1 MNPLAQGLPLCVFPI
16 NIQKYC
22 YFSHLKIKRYM
33 FWPHFSLQL
42 SLLCSPFFERLV
54 YTHSFQLISFP
65 SWTYHIQAL
74 PWCSINMVL
83 INNIND
89 VHALHLICPFSS
101 IWRHSLGSFLS
112 HSFHLTPRTPYVLG
126 FPSPHWLLPHS
137 LLLLVSDF
145 LPPPEH
151 LKTWFLDFSS
161 VTPLEISSNLMFPIS
176 VLVISTFLA

>member
-126 FPSPHWLLPHS
+126 FPSPPGYS
-137 LLLLVSDF
+137 LTVSF
-145 LPPPEH
+145 C
-151 LKTWFLDFSS
+151 WFLISYHHRS
-161 VTPLEISSNLMFPIS
+161 TSRLGSWISPLSLP
-176 VLVISTFLA
+176 